1 MNNSKRNSKP
11 VIGISVGDING
22 IGTEIILRVFSDP
35 RIYEYCTPLVFGC
48 KNLVNYYLK
57 VLNIR
62 DLNYEIVRDP
72 KQLNSRKLN
81 ILCDWNV
88 DSEIKIEI
96 GKPTES
102 SGLYAYNTLN
112 SAMQA
117 LKQKLIHALV
127 TAPINKSNIQSDV
140 FKYPGHSEYLM
151 KESGASSYL
160 MLMVSEIM
168 KMGVVTDHIPLREVS
183 SRLSRELIV
192 EKLRLYNET
201 LVKDFAINKPK
212 IAVLGLNPHAGDA
225 DLLGT
230 EESEIII
237 PAINEAKEKG
247 ILAMGPYSAD
257 GFFGSQMYY
266 KFDGVLAMYHDQGLA
281 PFKSLVFDKGVNYT
295 AGLPIIRTSPV
306 HGTGFNIAGQGI
318 ADENSFREA
327 LFVAIQVMKNREQH
341 KEITRDP
348 LGTKLV
354 REKEDL

>member
-1 MNNSKRNSKP
+1 
-11 VIGISVGDING
+11 
-22 IGTEIILRVFSDP
+22 
-35 RIYEYCTPLVFGC
+35 
-48 KNLVNYYLK
+48 
-57 VLNIR
+57 
-62 DLNYEIVRDP
+62 
-72 KQLNSRKLN
+72 
-81 ILCDWNV
+81 
-88 DSEIKIEI
+88 
-96 GKPTES
+96 
-102 SGLYAYNTLN
+102 
-112 SAMQA
+112 
-117 LKQKLIHALV
+117 
-127 TAPINKSNIQSDV
+127 
-140 FKYPGHSEYLM
+140 
-151 KESGASSYL
+151 
-160 MLMVSEIM
+160 
-168 KMGVVTDHIPLREVS
+168 
-183 SRLSRELIV
+183 
-192 EKLRLYNET
+192 
-201 LVKDFAINKPK
+201 
-212 IAVLGLNPHAGDA
+212 
-225 DLLGT
+225 